1 MPTRLELLTAMVE
14 KDPDDTFL
22 QYAIA
27 LEYVGANRLE
37 EAAAT
42 LESLMIKSPD
52 YPSGFHQAARVY
64 ERLERTADARRCYE
78 SGMACADRAGDPHAK
93 AEMSMA
99 LAALQD

>member
-1 MPTRLELLTAMVE
+1 MVE
-14 KDPDDTFL
+14 KDPNDTFL

-27 LEYVGANRLE
+27 LEYVGENRLD

-42 LESLMIKSPD
+42 FEALMLTAPD

-64 ERLERTADARRCYE
+64 ERLERTVDARRCYE
-78 SGMACADRAGDPHAK
+78 DGMSCADRAGDPHAK